1 MGPRALSGSFTTRA
15 RRANERAKHFHP
27 RLMALSEPLFM
38 AHTSFLRTKHLL
50 ERRRVHA
57 RISMLSGDRP
67 KIVLFEDLAEQT
79 CVVRVHKRPPSL
91 VISSRSNIE
100 AHDPKGEMFGFLG
113 LRAR

>member
-15 RRANERAKHFHP
+15 RRANERAKHLRP

-57 RISMLSGDRP
+57 RISMLSGGSTQNRT
-67 KIVLFEDLAEQT
+67 LRGSRGADLR
-79 CVVRVHKRPPSL
+79 CPGP
-91 VISSRSNIE
+91 
-100 AHDPKGEMFGFLG
+100 
-113 LRAR
+113 